1 MRTPRRKGAWDLRK
15 DAAMAEKDSDLKKIK
30 KLIEI
35 MKENDL
41 VEIEIKH
48 DDDKIFLKR
57 AQPQQPVIGIP
68 MMKPEPG
75 VVPVGPESTGAAS
88 QSSAPQAVPNEE
100 YVVEIKSPI
109 VGTFYATPS
118 PDSEHYVDIGSEV
131 GPQTVVCI
139 IEAMKVMNEI
149 KAETSGTI
157 VSILVTNGQA
167 VEYGQVLFK
176 VRPD

>member
-57 AQPQQPVIGIP
+57 AQPQQPAIGIP
-68 MMKPEPG
+68 MMRPEPG
-75 VVPVGPESTGAAS
+75 VAPVSPESIGAAS
-88 QSSAPQAVPNEE
+88 QFSAPQDIPNEE
-100 YVVEIKSPI
+100 DLVEIKSPI

>member
-1 MRTPRRKGAWDLRK
+1 
-15 DAAMAEKDSDLKKIK
+15 MAEKDTDINKIK

-48 DDDKIFLKR
+48 EDDKIVLKR
-57 AQPQQPVIGIP
+57 AQPQQAVGGVTMIR
-68 MMKPEPG
+68 PESSG
-75 VVPVGPESTGAAS
+75 APVGPENIGAAS
-88 QSSAPQAVPNEE
+88 QLSTRQAAPSEE
-100 YVVEIKSPI
+100 DLVEIKSPI

-118 PDSEHYVDIGSEV
+118 PDSEPYVDIGSEV
-131 GPQTVVCI
+131 SPQTVVCI

-149 KAETSGTI
+149 KAETSGRI
-157 VSILVTNGQA
+157 VEILVTNGQA